1 MAEALGVAAAI
12 GGFVSLAKDLI
23 DIGKE
28 LRDYYKEVHDA
39 KETLGEIVMTVEANL
54 QPVRW
59 LQELR
64 GRHLATDFEATS
76 ALAISLYS
84 CQSRLT
90 ILKGKL
96 SDTQR
101 NLETTGGTA
110 ALFKRTFRRLK
121 WPFEAE
127 AFRNDLEEIRRYS
140 LVFQFA
146 LSVDGFTLLSRSVRD
161 ITEILGNQRSLSEN
175 VDSLY
180 RVFSGMNSISVD
192 IRDIRSQN
200 REQAR
205 RENLEKRTQALD
217 WLSKD
222 RMLQKLSDILSKRHG
237 STGKWI
243 IEQRVVKGWLQ
254 GGTNPQI
261 IWCNGDPGVGK
272 TMASAIVM
280 DEFQRR
286 RNHTDDREFA
296 PVVIIC
302 DSQNPDTQTAC
313 AVLAAITKQLLQ
325 CLPEADHI
333 WNVVI
338 DVFDMA
344 CKNQM
349 RPSMLEIKDLL
360 IRSVKAFSRVHIVVD
375 GIDELIDRDER
386 RGMLEHLIDFVN
398 SEATVTLLATSRS
411 NFDDITHAFRG
422 AEIFPLAGQ
431 EDDIRSYIQ
440 DHLRSDSAFL
450 DRLKGHDELK
460 QKIER
465 QLIDRCAR
473 MYSYLKPTST

>member
-12 GGFVSLAKDLI
+12 SGFVGLAKDLI

-28 LRDYYKEVHDA
+28 LRSYYSEVHDA
-39 KETLGEIVMTVEANL
+39 KETLGEIIMAVEANL

-64 GRHLATDFEATS
+64 GRQLASDFEATS

-84 CQSRLT
+84 CQSRLI
-90 ILKGKL
+90 ILKEKL

-101 NLETTGGTA
+101 NLEKSGGTV

-127 AFRNDLEEIRRYS
+127 AFRDDLEEIRRYS

-146 LSVDGFTLLSRSVRD
+146 LSVDGFSLLSRSVRD
-161 ITEILGNQRSLSEN
+161 ITEILGNQRTLSEN

-192 IRDIRSQN
+192 IRDMKSWN
-200 REQAR
+200 REQAG
-205 RENLEKRTQALD
+205 REKLEKRTQALD
-217 WLSKD
+217 WLSRD

-243 IEQRVVKGWLQ
+243 IEQRVVNDWFQ
-254 GGTNPQI
+254 GATIPKI

-280 DEFQRR
+280 DEFQER
-286 RNHTDDREFA
+286 RNHTDGREFA
-296 PVVIIC
+296 PAFIVC
-302 DSQNPDTQTAC
+302 DSQNPDTQTAF

-325 CLPEADHI
+325 CLPEADHT
-333 WNVVI
+333 WNALMRT
-338 DVFDMA
+338 FESA
-344 CKNQM
+344 CKNQK
-349 RPSMLEIKDLL
+349 RPSMPEIKDLL
-360 IRSVKAFSRVHIVVD
+360 IKSAKAFKRVHIIVD
-375 GIDELIDRDER
+375 GIDEIGDRDER
-386 RGMLEHLIDFVN
+386 RGLLGQLVDFVN
-398 SEATVTLLATSRS
+398 SETTVTLLATSRS
-411 NFDDITHAFRG
+411 NFDDIAHAFRG
-422 AEIFPLAGQ
+422 AEIVPLAGQ
-431 EDDIRSYIQ
+431 EDDIRSYVQ
-440 DHLRSDSAFL
+440 DHLRSDNAFL
-450 DRLKGHDELK
+450 DRIDGNKELK

-465 QLIDRCAR
+465 QLIERCAR
-473 MYSYLKPTST
+473 T